1 MRPHAYAANIEYMGE
16 VYDTLSKL
24 LNAVREEHPQV
35 GTHRA
40 LECT

>member
-35 GTHRA
+35 GIHRA
-40 LECT
+40 LQCC